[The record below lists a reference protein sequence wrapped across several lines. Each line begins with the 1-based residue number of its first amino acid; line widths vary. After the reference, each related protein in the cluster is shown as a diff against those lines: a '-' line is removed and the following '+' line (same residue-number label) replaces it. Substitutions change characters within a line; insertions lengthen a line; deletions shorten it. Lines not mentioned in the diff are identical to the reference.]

1 MVVGAY
7 LIPHKASGFR
17 HNKKHL
23 VETLDTYLT
32 ELASSSATP
41 GGGSAAM
48 LVAATA
54 AAQLAM
60 VCRISANNPKFTAK
74 KEAAERIVADADRLR
89 KLFLDGRHR
98 DEAAFEAVVAA
109 QQLPKENDQQKAA
122 RALELEGALG
132 FAAAVPLELAQAV
145 LEVLRLTYLALDIEN
160 ANLVSD
166 LGCAAEF
173 AHAGFNACAYSV
185 RINHKYM
192 KNAGAVAAQARELA
206 KLNLKAKELSAAI
219 GARVNRALP

>member
-1 MVVGAY
+1 MVVGAD

-48 LVAATA
+48 LVAATG

-60 VCRISANNPKFTAK
+60 VCRISAANPKFTAK
-74 KEAAERIVADADRLR
+74 KEAAERIVAEADRLR
-89 KLFLDGRHR
+89 NLFLAARQR
-98 DEAAFEAVVAA
+98 DEAAFEGVVAA
-109 QQLPKENDQQKAA
+109 QKLPKETGEQKTA

-132 FAAAVPLELAQAV
+132 YAAAVPLELAGSV
-145 LEVLRLTYLALDIEN
+145 LAVLRLTRSALDIEN

-173 AHAGFNACAYSV
+173 ARAGFNACAYSV

-192 KNAGAVAAQARELA
+192 KNATAVAVQARQLDV
-206 KLNLKAKELSAAI
+206 LNREADELSEAI
-219 GARVNRALP
+219 RERVNGALP